1 MSDTISFELGSAA
14 DRPPNRF
21 QVNPVNGNSRK
32 SQGSDG
38 PGSGGGGVAGAGQ
51 GHGHGQG
58 GHADDGPHEVYRR
71 LTNAEGEL
79 LEDDTFDATQML
91 NQHQPRQQR
100 QSIKSSFRDKDKPSR
115 FKDLQTTTR
124 FQVDPQNEESDESN
138 DSQEERELLENE
150 YDTKYGKSFRH
161 FTREAL
167 PRLDN
172 YRNMMSI
179 QAAYRPTLDELH
191 NATLVGKNTH
201 SLTRNQDPESGL
213 LNGVLKFG
221 WIKGVLVRC
230 LLNIWG
236 VMLFL
241 RLSWVVGQAGVIE
254 GFVLILTTTAVT
266 TITAL
271 SMSAISTNGVIKGGG
286 TYYMISRSL
295 GPEFGG
301 SIGLIFS
308 LANAVACAMYVVGF
322 CESMLAM
329 MTTFDWKIVDA
340 GVQDVRIIGCIT
352 ILLLLIIVVVGMEW
366 EAKAQIGLLIILLVA
381 IGDFVI
387 GSFIGPKS
395 DLELA
400 KGFLG
405 YNATVF
411 KNNLFADYRQE
422 KSSGIQHD
430 FFSVF
435 AIFFPAATGILAGAN
450 ISGDLKDPQKSI
462 PKGTILAIV
471 ITTGTYL
478 IMVLQC
484 GATVARDATGNL
496 TDVVNGSF
504 AFLDCQ
510 PGECSFGLQNSFQ
523 VIELVSGFG
532 PLIYAGCY
540 AATLSS
546 ALASLVSAPKVF
558 QALCK
563 DELYPKIVWFA
574 KGYGKNNEPVRGYVL
589 TFIIASAFIL
599 IGELNLIAPL
609 ISNFFLA
616 AYMLINFSTF
626 HASLAKPVGWRP
638 TFKYYNMWLSLL
650 GSILCVAVMFLIS
663 WATALIT
670 FAAVLALY
678 LIVAYRKPDVNWGST
693 TQAQT
698 YKNALMSVQQL
709 NNVEEHVK
717 NYRPQILVLS
727 GLPNTRP
734 VLVDLAYML
743 TKNLS
748 LMVCGHVLRGSSS
761 QKYRTYLQERA
772 GNWFR
777 KHRVKGF
784 YALVDGEDFESG
796 TRALMQASGIGK
808 LKPNII
814 LMGYKTDWQTCDH
827 KELDQYFNV
836 MHKALDMYL
845 SVAILRVPQGLDC
858 SQLLGSQDGW
868 RTISDVPRTLQPN
881 ESSGDLQAVDSSAR
895 NGLGGSI
902 DSLSRNVSQEDR
914 NRNQLVHSEQNSLK
928 IVKLRFK
935 QSLRRMRS
943 WPGAASST
951 SDLSFIAGNQSKDVS
966 GMPDPL
972 DAKSANL
979 SNSLRKS
986 KLKHD
991 DPASLYR
998 GPGGVELPKE
1008 VLADLT
1014 QFTRKRSHAVI
1025 DVWWLYDDGGLTLLL
1040 PYIIS
1045 TRRTWQS
1052 CKLRVYA
1059 LANKNSELEFEQR
1072 SMASLLSKFRID
1084 YSDLTLIPDIT
1095 KKPLETSTQ
1104 FFNELIKDFV
1114 VTEKEGENGNS
1125 SRATLNEDDAL
1136 ITDDDLLAVQDKTNR
1151 YLRLR
1156 EYLREQST
1164 KSDLVVMTMPMPR
1177 KNIVSAPLYMAW
1189 LESLSRDMPPFL
1201 FVRGNQTSVLTFYS

>member
-1 MSDTISFELGSAA
+1 MSDTTSFEMASV
-14 DRPPNRF
+14 DRPNRF
-21 QVNPVNGNSRK
+21 QVNPVNHHKNNNDNNEDRK
-32 SQGSDG
+32 S
-38 PGSGGGGVAGAGQ
+38 
-51 GHGHGQG
+51 
-58 GHADDGPHEVYRR
+58 HAPPADEVYRR
-71 LTNAEGEL
+71 LTNIDGEL
-79 LEDDTFDATQML
+79 LEDDTFDATQLL
-91 NQHQPRQQR
+91 NKQQPRQQR

-124 FQVDPQNEESDESN
+124 FQVEPQNEESDGSN
-138 DSQEERELLENE
+138 DSQEERELLDNE

-201 SLTRNQDPESGL
+201 SLQRNRDPEADNTNGL
-213 LNGVLKFG
+213 LKFG
-221 WIKGVLVRC
+221 WIKGVLIRC

-241 RLSWVVGQAGVIE
+241 RLSWVVGQAGIIE

-308 LANAVACAMYVVGF
+308 LANVVACAMYVVGF
-322 CESMLAM
+322 CESLQAM
-329 MTTFDWKIVDA
+329 MQSLDVSIVDG
-340 GVQDVRIIGCIT
+340 GVTDVRIVGSTT

-366 EAKAQIGLLIILLVA
+366 EAKAQIGLLIILLAA
-381 IGDFVI
+381 IADFII
-387 GSFIGPKS
+387 GSLIGPKN
-395 DLELA
+395 EGERA
-400 KGFLG
+400 KGFIG
-405 YNATVF
+405 YNATLF
-411 KNNLFADYRQE
+411 HKNLFPDYRTE
-422 KSSGIQHD
+422 GYVSHD

-471 ITTGTYL
+471 ITTATYML
-478 IMVLQC
+478 MVLIC
-484 GATVARDATGNL
+484 GGTVARDATGY
-496 TDVVNGSF
+496 VVDALNGSF
-504 AFLDCQ
+504 AFLN
-510 PGECSFGLQNSFQ
+510 CSSTSTGTCLYGLQNSFQ
-523 VIELVSGFG
+523 VIELVSAFG
-532 PLIYAGCY
+532 PLIYAGCF

-589 TFIIASAFIL
+589 TFLIAMIFIL
-599 IGELNLIAPL
+599 VGDLNSIAPL

-670 FAAVLALY
+670 FCAVLALY

-709 NNVEEHVK
+709 NNVEDHVK

-734 VLVDLAYML
+734 VLVDFAYML

-748 LMVCGHVLRGSSS
+748 LLVCGHVLRGSGS
-761 QKYRTYLQERA
+761 QKYRNYLKERA
-772 GNWFR
+772 SNWFQ

-784 YALVDGEDFESG
+784 YALIDGEDFEAGS
-796 TRALMQASGIGK
+796 RALMQATGIGK

-814 LMGYKTDWQTCDH
+814 LMGYKTDWQTCDR
-827 KELDQYFNV
+827 KELVQYFNV

-845 SVAILRVPQGLDC
+845 SVAILRVPKGLDC
-858 SQLLGSQDGW
+858 SQLLGSPDSNW
-868 RTISDVPRTLQPN
+868 TTANCSLEVPRTLQPN
-881 ESSGDLQAVDSSAR
+881 ESSNDLQASEAR
-895 NGLGGSI
+895 HALSGSV
-902 DSLSRNVSQEDR
+902 DSLSRNVSQ
-914 NRNQLVHSEQNSLK
+914 
-928 IVKLRFK
+928 
-935 QSLRRMRS
+935 
-943 WPGAASST
+943 ASST
-951 SDLSFIAGNQSKDVS
+951 SDLSFIAGSQVKEVS
-966 GMPDPL
+966 GLPDPL
-972 DAKSANL
+972 DAKTTNEL
-979 SNSLRKS
+979 PNTLRKS
-986 KLKHD
+986 KAKHD
-991 DPASLYR
+991 DPVSLYR
-998 GPGGVELPKE
+998 GPGGVELPKD

-1095 KKPLETSTQ
+1095 KKPQETSTQ

-1114 VTEKEGENGNS
+1114 VGDKENGHS
-1125 SRATLNEDDAL
+1125 SKATLNEDEAL
-1136 ITDDDLLAVQDKTNR
+1136 ISDDDLLAVVDKTNR

-1164 KSDLVVMTMPMPR
+1164 KSDLVVMTLPMPR

>member
-1 MSDTISFELGSAA
+1 MSDFSSYEMGSV

-21 QVNPVNGNSRK
+21 QVNPVNHKNNNDK
-32 SQGSDG
+32 S
-38 PGSGGGGVAGAGQ
+38 A
-51 GHGHGQG
+51 
-58 GHADDGPHEVYRR
+58 ADDVPHEVYRR
-71 LTNAEGEL
+71 LTNNDGEPI
-79 LEDDTFDATQML
+79 EDDTFNENDSQL
-91 NQHQPRQQR
+91 RKQEQQPKQQR

-115 FKDLQTTTR
+115 FKDLQTTR
-124 FQVDPQNEESDESN
+124 FQVAPQNEDSDDSN
-138 DSQEERELLENE
+138 DSKEDRELLDNE

-172 YRNMMSI
+172 YRNIMSI

-191 NATLVGKNTH
+191 NATLTGKNTH
-201 SLTRNQDPESGL
+201 SLNRNEDIEAAVMKGM
-213 LNGVLKFG
+213 LKFG
-221 WIKGVLVRC
+221 WIKGVLIRC

-241 RLSWVVGQAGVIE
+241 RLSWVVGQAGIWQ

-322 CESMLAM
+322 CESMLDLLKS
-329 MTTFDWKIVDA
+329 F
-340 GVQDVRIIGCIT
+340 GVSIIDGGIQDVRIIGSIT
-352 ILLLLIIVVVGMEW
+352 ILILLVIVVVGMEW
-366 EAKAQIGLLIILLVA
+366 EAKAQIGLLIILLIA
-381 IGDFVI
+381 IADFMI

-395 DLELA
+395 DGEVA

-405 YNATVF
+405 YNMTTF
-411 KNNLFADYRQE
+411 KNNFFPAYRE
-422 KSSGIQHD
+422 DKGVRHD

-471 ITTGTYL
+471 ITTATYL

-484 GATVARDATGNL
+484 GGTVVRDATGNV
-496 TDVVNGSF
+496 TDMVNGSF
-504 AFLDCQ
+504 AFLDCL
-510 PGECSFGLQNSFQ
+510 PGECEYGLQNSFQ
-523 VIELVSGFG
+523 VIELVSAWG
-532 PLIYAGCY
+532 PLIYAGCF

-574 KGYGKNNEPVRGYVL
+574 KGFGKNNEPVRGYVL
-589 TFIIASAFIL
+589 TFVIAVAFIL

-638 TFKYYNMWLSLL
+638 TFKYYNMWLSLV
-650 GSILCVAVMFLIS
+650 GAALCVAVMFLIS

-670 FAAVLALY
+670 FSAVLALY

-734 VLVDLAYML
+734 VLVDFAYML

-748 LMVCGHVLRGSSS
+748 LLVCGHVLRGSSS
-761 QKYRTYLQERA
+761 QRYRNYLQERA
-772 GNWFR
+772 SSWFR

-784 YALVDGEDFESG
+784 YSLVDGEDFESG
-796 TRALMQASGIGK
+796 SRALMQACGIGK
-808 LKPNII
+808 LKPNIL
-814 LMGYKTDWQTCDH
+814 LMGYKADWQTCERKD
-827 KELDQYFNV
+827 LNQYFNV

-845 SVAILRVPQGLDC
+845 SVAILRVPNGFDC
-858 SQLLGSQDGW
+858 SQILGDESSAQRNILD
-868 RTISDVPRTLQPN
+868 IPRTLQPN
-881 ESSGDLQAVDSSAR
+881 ESSADLNSVERNAQ
-895 NGLGGSI
+895 NGLSGSM
-902 DSLSRNVSQEDR
+902 DSLSRNVSQDAGE
-914 NRNQLVHSEQNSLK
+914 STQNNENGLK
-928 IVKLRFK
+928 MVK
-935 QSLRRMRS
+935 S
-943 WPGAASST
+943 SST
-951 SDLSFIAGNQSKDVS
+951 SDLSFTASTQVKDVT
-966 GMPDPL
+966 GLPDPV
-972 DAKSANL
+972 DPKSPQLVA
-979 SNSLRKS
+979 NSLRKS
-986 KLKHD
+986 KNKHD
-991 DPASLYR
+991 DPATLYK
-998 GPGGVELPKE
+998 GPGGSELPKD
-1008 VLADLT
+1008 VLNDLT

-1059 LANKNSELEFEQR
+1059 LANKKAELEFEQR

-1084 YSDLTLIPDIT
+1084 YSDLQLIPDIT
-1095 KKPLETSTQ
+1095 KKPQETSTQ

-1114 VTEKEGENGNS
+1114 QSEKENGPITTILS
-1125 SRATLNEDDAL
+1125 EEEAL
-1136 ITDDDLLAVQDKTNR
+1136 ITEDDLMAVQDKTNR

-1156 EYLREQST
+1156 EYLQEQST
-1164 KSDLVVMTMPMPR
+1164 KSDLVVMTLPMPR

-1189 LESLSRDMPPFL
+1189 LESLSREMPPFL

>member
-1 MSDTISFELGSAA
+1 MSDAASFEMGSV
-14 DRPPNRF
+14 DRPNRF
-21 QVNPVNGNSRK
+21 QVNPVNHQKNNNENNENRK
-32 SQGSDG
+32 S
-38 PGSGGGGVAGAGQ
+38 
-51 GHGHGQG
+51 
-58 GHADDGPHEVYRR
+58 HALPTDPDSDGPHEVYRR
-71 LTNAEGEL
+71 LTNIDGDL
-79 LEDDTFDATQML
+79 LEDDTFDATQLL
-91 NQHQPRQQR
+91 NKQQPRQQR

-124 FQVDPQNEESDESN
+124 FQVEPQNEESDSN
-138 DSQEERELLENE
+138 DSQEDRELLDNE

-201 SLTRNQDPESGL
+201 SLQRNQDLEAGNM
-213 LNGVLKFG
+213 NGMLKFG
-221 WIKGVLVRC
+221 WIKGVLIRC

-241 RLSWVVGQAGVIE
+241 RLSWVVGQAGIIE
-254 GFVLILTTTAVT
+254 GFILILTTTAVT

-308 LANAVACAMYVVGF
+308 LANVVACAMYVVGF
-322 CESMLAM
+322 CESMQAM
-329 MTTFDWKIVDA
+329 MSSMGWSIVD
-340 GVQDVRIIGCIT
+340 GGITDVRIVGSIT

-366 EAKAQIGLLIILLVA
+366 EAKAQIGLLVILLAA
-381 IGDFVI
+381 IADFLV

-395 DLELA
+395 TEEKA

-405 YNATVF
+405 YNATLF
-411 KNNLFADYRQE
+411 QTNLFADYRE
-422 KSSGIQHD
+422 ENHVQHD

-478 IMVLQC
+478 LMVLVC
-484 GATVARDATGNL
+484 GSVVARDATGNL
-496 TDVVNGSF
+496 TDIVNGSYE
-504 AFLDCQ
+504 FLDCSM
-510 PGECSFGLQNSFQ
+510 GGCKYGLQNSFQ

-532 PLIYAGCY
+532 PLIYAGCF

-589 TFIIASAFIL
+589 TFVIATAFIL
-599 IGELNLIAPL
+599 IGKLNLIAPL

-650 GSILCVAVMFLIS
+650 GAVLCVAVMFLIS

-670 FAAVLALY
+670 FCVVLALY

-709 NNVEEHVK
+709 NNVEDHVK

-727 GLPNTRP
+727 GLPNARP
-734 VLVDLAYML
+734 VLVDFAYML

-748 LMVCGHVLRGSSS
+748 LLVCGHVLRGSGS
-761 QKYRTYLQERA
+761 QKYRNYLKDRA
-772 GNWFR
+772 SNWFR

-796 TRALMQASGIGK
+796 TRALMQATGIGK

-814 LMGYKTDWQTCDH
+814 LMGYKTDWQTCER
-827 KELDQYFNV
+827 KELVQYFNV

-858 SQLLGSQDGW
+858 SQLLGSPEGGW
-868 RTISDVPRTLQPN
+868 STANCNLDVPRTLQPN
-881 ESSGDLQAVDSSAR
+881 ESSGDLQATEQNAR
-895 NGLGGSI
+895 NPLSGSV
-902 DSLSRNVSQEDR
+902 DSLSRNVSQGELGSGSACLE
-914 NRNQLVHSEQNSLK
+914 NESNENSIFLCGVFVC
-928 IVKLRFK
+928 I
-935 QSLRRMRS
+935 
-943 WPGAASST
+943 ASST
-951 SDLSFIAGNQSKDVS
+951 SDLSFIAGNQTKDVS

-972 DAKSANL
+972 DVKTPFEQPSTI
-979 SNSLRKS
+979 RKS
-986 KLKHD
+986 KQKHD
-991 DPASLYR
+991 DPVALYR
-998 GPGGVELPKE
+998 GPGGVELPKD

-1014 QFTRKRSHAVI
+1014 QFTRKRSHAII

-1059 LANKNSELEFEQR
+1059 LANKKAELEFEQR

-1095 KKPLETSTQ
+1095 KKPQESSTQ

-1114 VTEKEGENGNS
+1114 VADKESGS
-1125 SRATLNEDDAL
+1125 KATLNEDEGKAETDSNKSYTINCVSPLAL
-1136 ITDDDLLAVQDKTNR
+1136 ISEDDLLAVVDKTNR

-1156 EYLREQST
+1156 EYLHEQST
-1164 KSDLVVMTMPMPR
+1164 KSDLVVMTLPMPR

-1189 LESLSRDMPPFL
+1189 LESLSREMPPFL

>member
-1 MSDTISFELGSAA
+1 MSEFSSIELGLV
-14 DRPPNRF
+14 DRPNRF
-21 QVNPVNGNSRK
+21 QVNPVNHKNDGGKDKNNINERNSQEIYPRLPNP
-32 SQGSDG
+32 DG
-38 PGSGGGGVAGAGQ
+38 
-51 GHGHGQG
+51 
-58 GHADDGPHEVYRR
+58 E
-71 LTNAEGEL
+71 TI
-79 LEDDTFDATQML
+79 EDDTFNEEATQIV
-91 NQHQPRQQR
+91 NKRPSRI

-115 FKDLQTTTR
+115 FKDSQTTR
-124 FQVDPQNEESDESN
+124 FQVAPRNDDDSDDSN
-138 DSQEERELLENE
+138 DSNEDRELLEND

-172 YRNMMSI
+172 YRNIMSI

-191 NATLVGKNTH
+191 NATLTGKRTH
-201 SLTRNQDPESGL
+201 SLSRNNDPEASIIA
-213 LNGVLKFG
+213 GVIKFG
-221 WIKGVLVRC
+221 WIKGVLIRC

-241 RLSWVVGQAGVIE
+241 RLSWVVGQAGILE
-254 GFVLILTTTAVT
+254 GSLLILTTTAVT
-266 TITAL
+266 TITAI
-271 SMSAISTNGVIKGGG
+271 SMSAISTNGEIKGGG

-322 CESMLAM
+322 AESMNQLLDSFG
-329 MTTFDWKIVDA
+329 TCIVDGA
-340 GVQDVRIIGCIT
+340 TSDVRIIGSIT
-352 ILLLLIIVVVGMEW
+352 IVILTVIVVVGMEW
-366 EAKAQIGLLIILLVA
+366 EAKAQIGLLVILLIA
-381 IGDFVI
+381 IVDFMI
-387 GSFIGPKS
+387 GSIIGPKS

-400 KGFLG
+400 KGFVG
-405 YNATVF
+405 YNSTTF
-411 KNNLFADYRQE
+411 SQNLQNDYRD
-422 KSSGIQHD
+422 GND

-462 PKGTILAIV
+462 PKGTILAI
-471 ITTGTYL
+471 IISTTTYL
-478 IMVLQC
+478 IMVLMV
-484 GATVARDATGNL
+484 GATVVRDATGISEDALNS
-496 TDVVNGSF
+496 TF

-510 PGECSFGLQNSFQ
+510 NTNCSYGLQNSFV

-532 PLIYAGCY
+532 PIIYAGCF

-563 DELYPKIVWFA
+563 DELYPKIIWFA
-574 KGYGKNNEPVRGYVL
+574 KGFGKNNEPVRGYVL
-589 TFIIASAFIL
+589 TFFISIAFIL

-638 TFKYYNMWLSLL
+638 TFQYYNMWLSLL
-650 GSILCVAVMFLIS
+650 GAILCVGVMFLIS
-663 WATALIT
+663 WGTALLT
-670 FAAVLALY
+670 FAVVLALY

-698 YKNALMSVQQL
+698 YKNALISVQQL

-734 VLVDLAYML
+734 ILVDFAYML

-748 LMVCGHVLRGSSS
+748 LLVCGHVLRGPSS
-761 QKYRTYLQERA
+761 QRYRNYLQDRA
-772 GNWFR
+772 TSWFR

-796 TRALMQASGIGK
+796 SRSLMQASGLGK
-808 LKPNII
+808 LKPNIL
-814 LMGYKTDWQTCDH
+814 LMGYKSDWKTCDG
-827 KELDQYFNV
+827 KDLNQYFNI

-845 SVAILRVPQGLDC
+845 SVAILRVEKLDY
-858 SQLLGSQDGW
+858 SQILGEESNAPKH
-868 RTISDVPRTLQPN
+868 TLDVPRTLQPN
-881 ESSGDLQAVDSSAR
+881 ESSADLNLVDKNSQ
-895 NGLGGSI
+895 NIIHGSM
-902 DSLSRNVSQEDR
+902 DSLSRNVSQVGYV
-914 NRNQLVHSEQNSLK
+914 NNVHHNDVRLK
-928 IVKLRFK
+928 LKT
-935 QSLRRMRS
+935 
-943 WPGAASST
+943 SST
-951 SDLSFIAGNQSKDVS
+951 SDLSFTSGTPLKSSEVS
-966 GMPDPL
+966 GLPDPL
-972 DAKSANL
+972 DPKSNQMT
-979 SNSLRKS
+979 SNSLRKAKKS
-986 KLKHD
+986 RD
-991 DPASLYR
+991 DASALYK
-998 GPGGVELPKE
+998 GPGGVELPKD
-1008 VLADLT
+1008 VLMDLT

-1040 PYIIS
+1040 PYIIN
-1045 TRRTWQS
+1045 TRKTWHS

-1059 LANKNSELEFEQR
+1059 LANKKSELEFEQR

-1095 KKPLETSTQ
+1095 KKPQESTTK
-1104 FFNELIKDFV
+1104 FFNDLIKDFV
-1114 VTEKEGENGNS
+1114 VSDDNIPGLDENNELNVITES
-1125 SRATLNEDDAL
+1125 DL
-1136 ITDDDLLAVQDKTNR
+1136 IAVQDKTNR

-1156 EYLREQST
+1156 EYLLENSM
-1164 KSDLVVMTMPMPR
+1164 KSDMVVMTLPMPR
-1177 KNIVSAPLYMAW
+1177 KNIVTAPLYMAW
-1189 LESLSRDMPPFL
+1189 LESLSQGLPPFL

>member
-1 MSDTISFELGSAA
+1 MSDTMSFEMGSV
-14 DRPPNRF
+14 DRPNRF
-21 QVNPVNGNSRK
+21 QVNPVNHQKNNNDTATESRK
-32 SQGSDG
+32 SQHAPSAPPAD
-38 PGSGGGGVAGAGQ
+38 PSADAESNGGT
-51 GHGHGQG
+51 
-58 GHADDGPHEVYRR
+58 HEVYRR
-71 LTNAEGEL
+71 LTNIEGDL
-79 LEDDTFDATQML
+79 LEDDTFDATQLL
-91 NQHQPRQQR
+91 NKQQPRQQR
-100 QSIKSSFRDKDKPSR
+100 MSIKSSFRDKDKPSR

-124 FQVDPQNEESDESN
+124 FQVEPQNEESDDSN
-138 DSQEERELLENE
+138 EDRELLDND

-201 SLTRNQDPESGL
+201 SLQRNQDLEAGNM
-213 LNGVLKFG
+213 NGVLKFG
-221 WIKGVLVRC
+221 WIKGVLIRC

-241 RLSWVVGQAGVIE
+241 RLSWVVGQAGIIE
-254 GFVLILTTTAVT
+254 GFILILTTTAVT

-322 CESMLAM
+322 CESMQAM
-329 MTTFDWKIVDA
+329 MLSVGWSIIDGDIM
-340 GVQDVRIIGCIT
+340 DVRIVGCIT
-352 ILLLLIIVVVGMEW
+352 ISLLLIIVVVGMEW
-366 EAKAQIGLLIILLVA
+366 EAKAQIGLLIILLAA
-381 IGDFVI
+381 IGDFII
-387 GSFIGPKS
+387 GSFIGPKN
-395 DLELA
+395 LEEKA
-400 KGFLG
+400 RGFLG
-405 YNATVF
+405 YNGTIF
-411 KNNLFADYRQE
+411 QTNLFPDYRVE
-422 KSSGIQHD
+422 SGVQHD

-478 IMVLQC
+478 LMVLIC
-484 GATVARDATGNL
+484 GSTVARDATGY
-496 TDVVNGSF
+496 VAS
-504 AFLDCQ
+504 AFNDSYEFLNCST
-510 PGECSFGLQNSFQ
+510 GECFSCFYGLQNSFQ

-532 PLIYAGCY
+532 PLIYAGCF

-574 KGYGKNNEPVRGYVL
+574 RGYGKNNEPVRGYVL
-589 TFIIASAFIL
+589 TFFIAMAFIL
-599 IGELNLIAPL
+599 IGKLNLIAPL

-650 GSILCVAVMFLIS
+650 GAVLCVAVMFLIS

-670 FAAVLALY
+670 FCVVLALY

-709 NNVEEHVK
+709 NNVEDHVK

-727 GLPNTRP
+727 GLPNARP
-734 VLVDLAYML
+734 VLVDFAYML

-748 LMVCGHVLRGSSS
+748 LLVCGHVLRGSGS
-761 QKYRTYLQERA
+761 QKYRNYLKERA
-772 GNWFR
+772 SNWFR

-784 YALVDGEDFESG
+784 YALVDGEDFEAG
-796 TRALMQASGIGK
+796 TRALMQATGIGK

-814 LMGYKTDWQTCDH
+814 LMGYKTDWQTCER
-827 KELDQYFNV
+827 KELVQYFNV

-845 SVAILRVPQGLDC
+845 AVAILRVPQGLDC
-858 SQLLGSQDGW
+858 SQLLGSPEGGW
-868 RTISDVPRTLQPN
+868 TTGHLDVPRTLQPN
-881 ESSGDLQAVDSSAR
+881 ESSGDLQATEQAAR
-895 NGLGGSI
+895 NALSGSV
-902 DSLSRNVSQEDR
+902 DSLSRNVSQG
-914 NRNQLVHSEQNSLK
+914 
-928 IVKLRFK
+928 KLTHNLMPYP
-935 QSLRRMRS
+935 SYPS
-943 WPGAASST
+943 ASST
-951 SDLSFIAGNQSKDVS
+951 SDLSFIAGNQNKDVS

-972 DAKSANL
+972 DVKSAIEQP
-979 SNSLRKS
+979 STIRKS

-991 DPASLYR
+991 DPATLYR
-998 GPGGVELPKE
+998 GPGGAELPKN

-1014 QFTRKRSHAVI
+1014 QFTRKRSHAII

-1059 LANKNSELEFEQR
+1059 LANKKAELEFEQR

-1095 KKPLETSTQ
+1095 KKPQESSTQ

-1114 VTEKEGENGNS
+1114 VAEKDSGS
-1125 SRATLNEDDAL
+1125 KATLNEDEGEGNLFGRCASSYSLLIPDSLPTAL
-1136 ITDDDLLAVQDKTNR
+1136 ISEDDLLAVVDKTNR

-1156 EYLREQST
+1156 EYLHEQST
-1164 KSDLVVMTMPMPR
+1164 KSDLVVMTLPMPR

>member
-1 MSDTISFELGSAA
+1 
-14 DRPPNRF
+14 
-21 QVNPVNGNSRK
+21 
-32 SQGSDG
+32 
-38 PGSGGGGVAGAGQ
+38 
-51 GHGHGQG
+51 
-58 GHADDGPHEVYRR
+58 
-71 LTNAEGEL
+71 
-79 LEDDTFDATQML
+79 
-91 NQHQPRQQR
+91 
-100 QSIKSSFRDKDKPSR
+100 
-115 FKDLQTTTR
+115 
-124 FQVDPQNEESDESN
+124 
-138 DSQEERELLENE
+138 
-150 YDTKYGKSFRH
+150 
-161 FTREAL
+161 
-167 PRLDN
+167 
-172 YRNMMSI
+172 MSI

-191 NATLVGKNTH
+191 NPTLTGKNTH
-201 SLTRNQDPESGL
+201 SLNRRNSDPEASSSM
-213 LNGVLKFG
+213 LNGMVKFG

-241 RLSWVVGQAGVIE
+241 RLSWVVGQAGILE
-254 GFVLILTTTAVT
+254 AFVLILTTTVVT
-266 TITAL
+266 SITAL

-322 CESMLAM
+322 CESMSDLLRS
-329 MTTFDWKIVDA
+329 FDVSIVD
-340 GVQDVRIIGCIT
+340 GGIQDVRIIGSIT
-352 ILLLLIIVVVGMEW
+352 ILILLVIVVVGMEW
-366 EAKAQIGLLIILLVA
+366 EAKAQIGLLVILLVA
-381 IGDFVI
+381 IADFMI
-387 GSFIGPKS
+387 GSLIGPKS
-395 DLELA
+395 DLELS

-405 YNATVF
+405 YNVTLF
-411 KNNLFADYRQE
+411 KNNFFADYRME
-422 KSSGIQHD
+422 KGIQHD

-462 PKGTILAIV
+462 PKGTLLAIL
-471 ITTGTYL
+471 ITTATYL
-478 IMVLQC
+478 IMVLMAG
-484 GATVARDATGNL
+484 GAVARDATGNI
-496 TDVVNGSF
+496 TDAINGSYE
-504 AFLDCQ
+504 FLNCTS
-510 PGECSFGLQNSFQ
+510 GECNYGLQNSFQ

-532 PLIYAGCY
+532 PLIYAGCF

-563 DELYPKIVWFA
+563 DQLYPKIVWFA
-574 KGYGKNNEPVRGYVL
+574 KGFGKNNEPVRGYVL
-589 TFIIASAFIL
+589 TFVIAVAFIL

-638 TFKYYNMWLSLL
+638 TFKYYNMWLSLV
-650 GSILCVAVMFLIS
+650 GAILCVAVMFLIS

-670 FAAVLALY
+670 FAVVLALY

-698 YKNALMSVQQL
+698 YKNALISVQQL

-734 VLVDLAYML
+734 ILVDFAYML

-748 LMVCGHVLRGSSS
+748 LMVCGHVLRGSNA
-761 QKYRTYLQERA
+761 QRYRSYLQERA
-772 GNWFR
+772 TAWFR
-777 KHRVKGF
+777 RHRIKGF
-784 YALVDGEDFESG
+784 YSLVDGEDFESG
-796 TRALMQASGIGK
+796 SRALMMVRRFKIQREIVYSTYFGMSMASGIGK
-808 LKPNII
+808 LKPNIL
-814 LMGYKTDWQTCDH
+814 LMGYKLDWQTCERKD
-827 KELDQYFNV
+827 LIQYFNV

-845 SVAILRVPQGLDC
+845 SVAILRIPNGLDY
-858 SQLLGSQDGW
+858 SQILGDESSAQKSIFD
-868 RTISDVPRTLQPN
+868 ISRSLQPN
-881 ESSGDLQAVDSSAR
+881 ESIVDLNSVERSAQIGLSGSM
-895 NGLGGSI
+895 
-902 DSLSRNVSQEDR
+902 DSLSRNVSQDVGEVSATE
-914 NRNQLVHSEQNSLK
+914 NGLK
-928 IVKLRFK
+928 LTK
-935 QSLRRMRS
+935 
-943 WPGAASST
+943 ASST
-951 SDLSFIAGNQSKDVS
+951 SDLSFVAGTQVKDVS
-966 GMPDPL
+966 GLPDPA
-972 DAKSANL
+972 DPKSPQL
-979 SNSLRKS
+979 LTNSLRKS
-986 KLKHD
+986 KHKHD
-991 DPASLYR
+991 DPAALYK
-998 GPGGVELPKE
+998 GPGGVELSKD
-1008 VLADLT
+1008 VLNELT

-1059 LANKNSELEFEQR
+1059 LANKKAELEFEQR

-1084 YSDLTLIPDIT
+1084 YSDLQLIPDIT
-1095 KKPLETSTQ
+1095 KKPQESSTQ
-1104 FFNELIKDFV
+1104 FFNELMKDFII
-1114 VTEKEGENGNS
+1114 TEKEGGSANTTQMLDDEGMIS
-1125 SRATLNEDDAL
+1125 EDDL
-1136 ITDDDLLAVQDKTNR
+1136 MAVQDKTNR

-1156 EYLREQST
+1156 EYLLEQST
-1164 KSDLVVMTMPMPR
+1164 KSDLVVMTLPMPR
-1177 KNIVSAPLYMAW
+1177 KNIVTAPLYMAW

>member
-32 SQGSDG
+32 SQGPDG
-38 PGSGGGGVAGAGQ
+38 PGSGSGGGAAVGQ
-51 GHGHGQG
+51 GQ
-58 GHADDGPHEVYRR
+58 DDGPHEVYRR

-138 DSQEERELLENE
+138 DSQEERELLDNE

-405 YNATVF
+405 YNATLF
-411 KNNLFADYRQE
+411 KNNLFADYRPE
-422 KSSGIQHD
+422 KGSGIQHD

-496 TDVVNGSF
+496 TDIVNGSF

-510 PGECSFGLQNSFQ
+510 PGECNFGLQNSFQ

-650 GSILCVAVMFLIS
+650 GAILCVAVMFLIS

-772 GNWFR
+772 ANWFR

-868 RTISDVPRTLQPN
+868 KTATDVPRTLQPN

-979 SNSLRKS
+979 VSNSLRKS

-991 DPASLYR
+991 DPASLYK

-1114 VTEKEGENGNS
+1114 VSEKEGENGNS

-1164 KSDLVVMTMPMPR
+1164 KSDLVVMTLPMPR

>member
-32 SQGSDG
+32 SQDGSVV
-38 PGSGGGGVAGAGQ
+38 GSGSGSRGGN
-51 GHGHGQG
+51 
-58 GHADDGPHEVYRR
+58 ADEGPHEVYRR
-71 LTNAEGEL
+71 LTNADGEL

-91 NQHQPRQQR
+91 NKHQPRMQR

-124 FQVDPQNEESDESN
+124 FQVDPQNEESEESN
-138 DSQEERELLENE
+138 DSQEERELLDNE

-191 NATLVGKNTH
+191 NATVTGKNTH
-201 SLTRNQDPESGL
+201 SLTRNQDPESGIM
-213 LNGVLKFG
+213 NGILKFG
-221 WIKGVLVRC
+221 WIKGVLIRC

-322 CESMLAM
+322 CESMLSM
-329 MTTFDWKIVDA
+329 MSNFGWEIVDGA
-340 GVQDVRIIGCIT
+340 VQDVRIIGCVT

-381 IGDFVI
+381 IADFVI
-387 GSFIGPKS
+387 GSIIGPKN
-395 DLELA
+395 DHELA

-411 KNNLFADYRQE
+411 KSNLFADYRQE
-422 KSSGIQHD
+422 KDGGVQHD

-462 PKGTILAIV
+462 PKGTIYAIV
-471 ITTGTYL
+471 ITTATYL

-484 GATVARDATGNL
+484 GATVVRDATGNI
-496 TDVVNGSF
+496 TDVLNGTF
-504 AFLDCQ
+504 AFLDCE
-510 PGECSFGLQNSFQ
+510 PGQCSFGLQNSFQ

-532 PLIYAGCY
+532 PLIYAGCF

-589 TFIIASAFIL
+589 TFVIASAFIL

-748 LMVCGHVLRGSSS
+748 LLVCGHVVRGSSS

-772 GNWFR
+772 ANWFR

-814 LMGYKTDWQTCDH
+814 LMGYKTDWQTCEH

-868 RTISDVPRTLQPN
+868 TTSTDVPRTLQPN
-881 ESSGDLQAVDSSAR
+881 ESSGDLQAADSSAR

-914 NRNQLVHSEQNSLK
+914 NRNEVLPSEQTSLK

-951 SDLSFIAGNQSKDVS
+951 SDLSFIAGNQAKDVS

-972 DAKSANL
+972 DAKAANL
-979 SNSLRKS
+979 LQPSTLRKS

-991 DPASLYR
+991 DPASLYK
-998 GPGGVELPKE
+998 GPGGAELPKE

-1059 LANKNSELEFEQR
+1059 LANKKAELEFEQR

-1095 KKPLETSTQ
+1095 KKPQETSTQ

-1114 VTEKEGENGNS
+1114 VPDKDTENGNS
-1125 SRATLNEDDAL
+1125 SRATLNEDDAV

-1164 KSDLVVMTMPMPR
+1164 KSDLVVMTLPMPR

>member
-1 MSDTISFELGSAA
+1 MSETASFEMGSV
-14 DRPPNRF
+14 DRPNRF
-21 QVNPVNGNSRK
+21 QVNPVNHQKNNNDNDNNRK
-32 SQGSDG
+32 S
-38 PGSGGGGVAGAGQ
+38 
-51 GHGHGQG
+51 
-58 GHADDGPHEVYRR
+58 HAPSVDPESDGPHEVYRR
-71 LTNAEGEL
+71 LTNIEGDL
-79 LEDDTFDATQML
+79 LEDDTFDATQLQLL
-91 NQHQPRQQR
+91 NKQQPRQHR
-100 QSIKSSFRDKDKPSR
+100 PSIKSSFRDKDKPSR
-115 FKDLQTTTR
+115 FKDMQTTTR
-124 FQVDPQNEESDESN
+124 FQVEPQNEESDSN
-138 DSQEERELLENE
+138 DSQEDRELIDNE
-150 YDTKYGKSFRH
+150 YDTKYAKSFRH

-191 NATLVGKNTH
+191 NATLTGKRSH
-201 SLTRNQDPESGL
+201 SLQRNPDLESGNM
-213 LNGVLKFG
+213 NGVLKFG
-221 WIKGVLVRC
+221 WIKGVLIRC

-241 RLSWVVGQAGVIE
+241 RLSWVVGQAGIIE

-308 LANAVACAMYVVGF
+308 LANVVACAMYVVGF
-322 CESMLAM
+322 CESMQAM
-329 MTTFDWKIVDA
+329 MTSMDWKIVD
-340 GVQDVRIIGCIT
+340 GDITDVRIVGSVT

-366 EAKAQIGLLIILLVA
+366 EAKAQIGLLVILLIA
-381 IGDFVI
+381 IADFLI

-395 DLELA
+395 DLEKA

-405 YNATVF
+405 YNATLLQT
-411 KNNLFADYRQE
+411 NLFADYRKE
-422 KSSGIQHD
+422 NHVQHD

-478 IMVLQC
+478 LMVVVC
-484 GATVARDATGNL
+484 GSTVARDATGNL
-496 TDVVNGSF
+496 TDMVNGSYE
-504 AFLDCQ
+504 FLN
-510 PGECSFGLQNSFQ
+510 CSMGGCDFGLQNSFQ

-532 PLIYAGCY
+532 PLIYAGCF

-599 IGELNLIAPL
+599 IGKLNLIAPL

-650 GSILCVAVMFLIS
+650 GSVLCVAVMFLIS

-670 FAAVLALY
+670 FCVVLALY

-709 NNVEEHVK
+709 NNVEDHVK

-727 GLPNTRP
+727 GLPNARP
-734 VLVDLAYML
+734 VLVDFAYML

-748 LMVCGHVLRGSSS
+748 LLVCGHVLKGSGS
-761 QKYRTYLQERA
+761 QKYRNYLKDRA
-772 GNWFR
+772 FNWFR
-777 KHRVKGF
+777 KHHVKGF
-784 YALVDGEDFESG
+784 YALVDGEDFEAG
-796 TRALMQASGIGK
+796 TRALMQATGIGK

-814 LMGYKTDWQTCDH
+814 LMGYKTDWQTCER
-827 KELDQYFNV
+827 KELVQYFNV

-858 SQLLGSQDGW
+858 SQLLGSPESVW
-868 RTISDVPRTLQPN
+868 STANCNLDVPRTLQPN
-881 ESSGDLQAVDSSAR
+881 ESSGDLQATEQSAR
-895 NGLGGSI
+895 NVLSGSV
-902 DSLSRNVSQEDR
+902 DSLSRNVSQ
-914 NRNQLVHSEQNSLK
+914 
-928 IVKLRFK
+928 
-935 QSLRRMRS
+935 
-943 WPGAASST
+943 ASST
-951 SDLSFIAGNQSKDVS
+951 SDLSFIANNQTKDVS
-966 GMPDPL
+966 GVPDPL
-972 DAKSANL
+972 DVKAAIEQPNII
-979 SNSLRKS
+979 RKS
-986 KLKHD
+986 KQKHD
-991 DPASLYR
+991 DPVSLYR
-998 GPGGVELPKE
+998 GPGGVELPKD

-1045 TRRTWQS
+1045 TRHTWQS

-1059 LANKNSELEFEQR
+1059 LANKQAELEFEQR

-1095 KKPLETSTQ
+1095 KKPQETSTQ
-1104 FFNELIKDFV
+1104 FFHELIKDFMV
-1114 VTEKEGENGNS
+1114 AEKENGS
-1125 SRATLNEDDAL
+1125 KATLIEDEAL
-1136 ITDDDLLAVQDKTNR
+1136 ISDDDLLAVVDKTNR
-1151 YLRLR
+1151 YLRIR
-1156 EYLREQST
+1156 EYLHEQST
-1164 KSDLVVMTMPMPR
+1164 KSDLVVMTLPMPR

-1189 LESLSRDMPPFL
+1189 LESLSRNMPPFL